1 MEIIQIIKTPESDIL
16 SQIYNIN
23 QQHAHYLTDLS
34 SDVELSKLINL
45 SEICMYGINNG
56 SVVSFMIC
64 FREKSEHSSL
74 NYKYFNE
81 RENKF
86 IYVDRIAID
95 NDHIGHGHGSQLY
108 KELYKYAES
117 ENLPICCEVY
127 TRPKN
132 VVSLNF
138 HYKNGFKPI
147 DSYDFNN
154 YSVEY
159 LKRPI

>member
-16 SQIYNIN
+16 RQIYNIN

-34 SDVELSKLINL
+34 SDAELSKLINL

-56 SVVSFMIC
+56 NVVSFMIC

-86 IYVDRIAID
+86 IYVDRIAINRD
-95 NDHIGHGHGSQLY
+95 YIGLGYGSQLY
-108 KELYKYAES
+108 KELYKYAAS

-138 HYKNGFKPI
+138 HYKNGFKSI